1 MPRGLA
7 CSQRRRRTYSRFTIT
22 RLLLTMK
29 QPTTPPLA
37 PPAPLYPAV
46 PSPAPARKAPDNGLQ
61 IGDYLIGDDAY
72 SNLFGPPDIR
82 Y

>member
-7 CSQRRRRTYSRFTIT
+7 CTRRRTRTKSRFTVT
-22 RLLLTMK
+22 RLLLTMD
-29 QPTTPPLA
+29 QPIMPPVV

-46 PSPAPARKAPDNGLQ
+46 PSPAPARKAPGKGLQ
-61 IGDYLIGDDAY
+61 IGDYMIGDDAY